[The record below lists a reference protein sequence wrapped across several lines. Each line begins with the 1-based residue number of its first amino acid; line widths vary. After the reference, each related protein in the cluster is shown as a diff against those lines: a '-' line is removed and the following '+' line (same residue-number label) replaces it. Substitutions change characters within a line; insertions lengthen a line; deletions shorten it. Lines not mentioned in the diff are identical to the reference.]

1 MEGSGK
7 WIASGAIG
15 FMGFLG
21 LLAASRA
28 ADEAFLYGGWLV
40 AILCVGYLFLAIHR
54 HYNAIDAENARRRAA
69 EAEKTGTTLH

>member
-15 FMGFLG
+15 LLGFLG
-21 LLAASRA
+21 LYAAARA
-28 ADEAFLYGGWLV
+28 ADEAFFYGGWLV

-54 HYNAIDAENARRRAA
+54 HYNAVDAEMARKRAA
-69 EAEKTGTTLH
+69 EAERTGGTPH